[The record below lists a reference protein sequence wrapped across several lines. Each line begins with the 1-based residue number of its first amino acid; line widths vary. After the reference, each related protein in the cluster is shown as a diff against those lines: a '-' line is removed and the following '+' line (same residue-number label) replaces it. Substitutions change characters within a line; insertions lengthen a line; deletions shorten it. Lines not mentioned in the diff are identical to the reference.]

1 MGRQYSAYIK
11 GTNYYS
17 GSWFTSCANF
27 TGRAASDGTGA
38 RSTVTAGTGYQFI
51 FCNPGAAYPYAI
63 GYGGTVRCWVQASV
77 FPNATYGIYYNANG
91 GTGAPGAQTKT
102 YGYNLA
108 LSGTIPTRAGHNFRG
123 WATAPNG
130 GAVYAAGGI
139 YTANAGATL
148 YAVWEPYRHGVV
160 FNANGGTGAPG
171 AQTKT
176 YGSILTLSGTIPI
189 RTGYT
194 FKGWGTSAGTQTVS
208 YNPGSQYGRDQNGG
222 TYTLYAI
229 WQINTYSVQYDANG
243 GTGAPGVQTKT
254 YGVKLT
260 LSSVKP
266 TKTGH
271 TFKGWA
277 VTQNGAVSYRESK
290 HINSGSD

>member
-11 GTNYYS
+11 GTNYNS

-63 GYGGTVRCWVQASV
+63 GYGGVQASV

-148 YAVWEPYRHGVV
+148 YAVWEPYRHSVA
-160 FNANGGTGAPG
+160 FNANGGSAD
-171 AQTKT
+171 KNIRKRT
-176 YGSILTLSGTIPI
+176 YFEWHNTDKNGLYVQRLGHICRNTDSKLQSRKPVRKRSKRRNLYTICNMADQ
-189 RTGYT
+189 YV
-194 FKGWGTSAGTQTVS
+194 QCTV
-208 YNPGSQYGRDQNGG
+208 
-222 TYTLYAI
+222 
-229 WQINTYSVQYDANG
+229 
-243 GTGAPGVQTKT
+243 
-254 YGVKLT
+254 
-260 LSSVKP
+260 
-266 TKTGH
+266 
-271 TFKGWA
+271 
-277 VTQNGAVSYRESK
+277 
-290 HINSGSD
+290 